1 MQVFAA
7 WSLNPRKYK
16 QIHTPTVVEGGG
28 GEVDGTPPWSFSLF
42 GGGILSPLYVWG
54 LIRILVLLQ
63 RKTLLETK
71 SRTLKCLKRH
81 FSTVRSMKNVAVLT
95 ENRASA
101 FCFRPYPGGF
111 DSWRVPTPGN
121 LPSQAKKDANARGSV
136 RGRRGSWAQ
145 LELTD
150 ALPLLYLMS
159 CDDSSLFRWISL
171 IQTI

>member
-1 MQVFAA
+1 MNEQLLKTSCADVL
-7 WSLNPRKYK
+7 SSSKKTQKN
-16 QIHTPTVVEGGG
+16 
-28 GEVDGTPPWSFSLF
+28 LF
-42 GGGILSPLYVWG
+42 GDGILSPLYVWG

-71 SRTLKCLKRH
+71 SRTLKCSKRH

-95 ENRASA
+95 ENRAFA

-111 DSWRVPTPGN
+111 DSWRVPTSGN

-171 IQTI
+171 IQTIVSLAKLSII